1 MRCEAGGWRLSDRVA
16 DARGTSR
23 PFNLMLIDD
32 DPIFRLGLSTTLAS
46 FPDLQVVAQ
55 ADSAAAALQTLAAGV
70 GTDNA
75 PNLVILE
82 LNLGRSNSSLGGSIG
97 LQLCQE
103 LKTQYPKLP
112 IFLLSERLTPEEL
125 TAARTLGVEGYCPK
139 GTDLSI
145 LVPALRQVAS
155 GEVYWSELVQRQN
168 YAPVEASDVIE
179 QSRSSLLLQIR
190 QSGLRQID
198 TAIAQVTDQVQNP
211 NLSTLDWFILTGRRR
226 ELRTA
231 RWLVNQLL
239 PVAVTGARN
248 QVAGTGFTR
257 SPGANPNDLLNP
269 AASGSRDRL
278 SSAPLP
284 TPEQRRRVDSA
295 LTTQSSALSQSSI
308 LSPLLDATL
317 NKLQFGLKNLT
328 GSPLEIDILL
338 EDKKRELLYVILRK
352 FEDVLEELRF
362 SQLQPEAIAL
372 KHSMIL
378 LDLWQTSTT
387 DFFGKYCT
395 IQVGNLEVDIVNTLL
410 QDATIIQQSFLD
422 KIPLVAEIINYL
434 LFQTPLMIDNVS
446 YSFGTPE
453 ARVRAE
459 VILENL
465 LIQIANSVVQPLL
478 NYFADVEAIK
488 QIFYDRRL
496 ISSREIA
503 RFRNN
508 LSWKYRLEKYVV
520 EPTAIFESRYL
531 LLVLSGIGIKKISV
545 YSPRTNEL
553 QQLTGVQLA
562 CTLALE
568 TRDAIAPRLRS
579 TIAVLG
585 SGVVYVLTQV
595 IGRGIG
601 LIGRGI
607 IQGIGSTLQETR
619 FGKNGQR
626 QK

>member
-1 MRCEAGGWRLSDRVA
+1 MSDRVA
-16 DARGTSR
+16 DALETAR
-23 PFNLMLIDD
+23 PFKLMLIDD
-32 DPIFRLGLSTTLAS
+32 DPIFRLGLSTALAS

-75 PNLVILE
+75 PNLLILE
-82 LNLGRSNSSLGGSIG
+82 LSLGRSNSSLGGSIG

-112 IFLLSERLTPEEL
+112 RFLLSERLTPEEL

-155 GEVYWSELVQRQN
+155 GEVYWSELVQTQN
-168 YAPVEASDVIE
+168 YALEASDVIE
-179 QSRSSLLLQIR
+179 QSRSSWLWQIR

-198 TAIAQVTDQVQNP
+198 TAIAQVTNQVQNP

-239 PVAVTGARN
+239 PVAATGARN
-248 QVAGTGFTR
+248 QVSGTGFTK
-257 SPGANPNDLLNP
+257 SPRENQNDFLNP
-269 AASGSRDRL
+269 PGLGSRDRR
-278 SSAPLP
+278 SGAPLP
-284 TPEQRRRVDSA
+284 TPEPRRRNNPSLDSA
-295 LTTQSSALSQSSI
+295 LATQSSALSQSSI

-338 EDKKRELLYVILRK
+338 EDKKRELLYLILRK
-352 FEDVLEELRF
+352 FEDVLEELR

-372 KHSMIL
+372 RQSMIL
-378 LDLWQTSTT
+378 RDLWQASTT
-387 DFFGKYCT
+387 DFFGKYYT

-508 LSWKYRLEKYVV
+508 LSWKYRLERYVG

-531 LLVLSGIGIKKISV
+531 LLALSGIGIKKISI
-545 YSPRTNEL
+545 YAPRTDEL

-579 TIAVLG
+579 TVAFLG

-607 IQGIGSTLQETR
+607 IQGIGTTLQETR
-619 FGKNGQR
+619 FGKNGER

>member
-1 MRCEAGGWRLSDRVA
+1 MSDRVA

-23 PFNLMLIDD
+23 PFKLMLIDD
-32 DPIFRLGLSTTLAS
+32 DPIFRLGLSTALAS

-82 LNLGRSNSSLGGSIG
+82 LNLGRSNSSLGGAIG

-103 LKTQYPKLP
+103 LKTQSPQLP
-112 IFLLSERLTPEEL
+112 IFLLSQRLTPEEL
-125 TAARTLGVEGYCPK
+125 MAARALGVEGYCPK

-168 YAPVEASDVIE
+168 FAPVEASDVI

-198 TAIAQVTDQVQNP
+198 TAIAQVTNEVQNP

-239 PVAVTGARN
+239 PVAATGKRN
-248 QVAGTGFTR
+248 QVAGTGFTDTPR
-257 SPGANPNDLLNP
+257 ENPNDFLNP
-269 AASGSRDRL
+269 PGSGSRDRL
-278 SSAPLP
+278 SGASLP
-284 TPEQRRRVDSA
+284 TPEQRRRIDSA

-338 EDKKRELLYVILRK
+338 EDKKRELLYLILRK

-362 SQLQPEAIAL
+362 SQLQPDAIAL

-378 LDLWQTSTT
+378 QDLWQASTT

-453 ARVRAE
+453 ARGRAE

-508 LSWKYRLEKYVV
+508 LSWKYRLERYVG

-531 LLVLSGIGIKKISV
+531 LLVLGGIGIKKISI

-553 QQLTGVQLA
+553 QQLRGVQLA

-579 TIAVLG
+579 TVAFLG

-607 IQGIGSTLQETR
+607 IQGIGTTLQETR
-619 FGKNGQR
+619 FGKNGER

>member
-1 MRCEAGGWRLSDRVA
+1 MSDRVA
-16 DARGTSR
+16 DSLGTSR
-23 PFNLMLIDD
+23 PFKLMLIDD
-32 DPIFRLGLSTTLAS
+32 DPIFRLGLSTALAS
-46 FPDLQVVAQ
+46 FPELQVISQ
-55 ADSAAAALQTLAAGV
+55 ADSAATALEILAAGV

-103 LKTQYPKLP
+103 IKTQFPKLP
-112 IFLLSERLTPEEL
+112 IFLLSQRLTPPEL

-139 GTDLSI
+139 GTDLSV

-155 GEVYWSELVQRQN
+155 GEVYWSELVQTQN

-179 QSRSSLLLQIR
+179 QSRSSLLLQMR

-198 TAIAQVTDQVQNP
+198 TAIAQVTNQVQNP
-211 NLSTLDWFILTGRRR
+211 NLSTLDWFILTGRQR

-239 PVAVTGARN
+239 PVAVTG
-248 QVAGTGFTR
+248 TDFTQNF
-257 SPGANPNDLLNP
+257 GENPNDFLNAP
-269 AASGSRDRL
+269 VSGSRDRRRG
-278 SSAPLP
+278 APLP
-284 TPEQRRRVDSA
+284 TPEPRRRNNPSLDSA
-295 LTTQSSALSQSSI
+295 LTTQSSALSESSL

-338 EDKKRELLYVILRK
+338 EDKKRELLYLILRK
-352 FEDVLEELRF
+352 FEEVLEELRL

-378 LDLWQTSTT
+378 RDLWQASTT
-387 DFFGKYCT
+387 DFFGKYYT

-410 QDATIIQQSFLD
+410 QDETIIQQSFLD
-422 KIPLVAEIINYL
+422 KIPLVADIINYL
-434 LFQTPLMIDNVS
+434 LFQTPLIIDNVS

-459 VILENL
+459 AILENL

-478 NYFADVEAIK
+478 NYFADVEVIK

-496 ISSREIA
+496 MSSREIA

-508 LSWKYRLEKYVV
+508 LSWKYRLERYVG

-531 LLVLSGIGIKKISV
+531 LLALGGIGIKKISI
-545 YSPRTNEL
+545 YAPRTHEL
-553 QQLTGVQLA
+553 QQLRGAQLA

-579 TIAVLG
+579 TVAFLG
-585 SGVVYVLTQV
+585 GGVVYVLTQV

-607 IQGIGSTLQETR
+607 IQGIGTTLQETR
-619 FGKNGQR
+619 FGKNSER

>member
-1 MRCEAGGWRLSDRVA
+1 MSDRVA
-16 DARGTSR
+16 DARETSR
-23 PFNLMLIDD
+23 PFKLMLIDD
-32 DPIFRLGLSTTLAS
+32 DPIFRLGLSTALAS

-55 ADSAAAALQTLAAGV
+55 ANSVADALQMLADGV
-70 GTDNA
+70 STDNA
-75 PNLVILE
+75 PSLVILE
-82 LNLGRSNSSLGGSIG
+82 LNLGRSNLSLGGAIG
-97 LQLCQE
+97 LHLCQE
-103 LKTQYPKLP
+103 LKTQFPQLP
-112 IFLLSERLTPEEL
+112 IFLLSERLTPEEAI
-125 TAARTLGVEGYCPK
+125 AARTLGVEGYCPK

-145 LVPALRQVAS
+145 LVPALRQVAA
-155 GEVYWSELVQRQN
+155 GEVYWSEVQQQN
-168 YAPVEASDVIE
+168 SAPVEASNII
-179 QSRSSLLLQIR
+179 QSRSSWLWQIR

-198 TAIAQVTDQVQNP
+198 TAIAQVTNQVQNP

-239 PVAVTGARN
+239 PVVETGARN
-248 QVAGTGFTR
+248 QVTGTGFTDT
-257 SPGANPNDLLNP
+257 PGENPNDLLNP
-269 AASGSRDRL
+269 PGSGSRDRRSGTPL
-278 SSAPLP
+278 S
-284 TPEQRRRVDSA
+284 TPEPRRRNNPSLDSA
-295 LTTQSSALSQSSI
+295 LTTESSALSESSI

-338 EDKKRELLYVILRK
+338 EEKKRELLYLILRK

-378 LDLWQTSTT
+378 QDLWQTSTT

-395 IQVGNLEVDIVNTLL
+395 IQVGNLEVDLVNTLL

-422 KIPLVAEIINYL
+422 KIPLVSEIINYL

-465 LIQIANSVVQPLL
+465 LIQIANGVVQPLL

-508 LSWKYRLEKYVV
+508 LSWKYRLERYVG

-553 QQLTGVQLA
+553 QQLRGVQLA

-579 TIAVLG
+579 TVAFLG

-607 IQGIGSTLQETR
+607 IQGIGTTLQETR
-619 FGKNGQR
+619 FGKNSER

>member
-1 MRCEAGGWRLSDRVA
+1 MSDRVA

-23 PFNLMLIDD
+23 PFKLMLIDD
-32 DPIFRLGLSTTLAS
+32 DPIFRLGLSTALAS

-82 LNLGRSNSSLGGSIG
+82 LNLGRSTSSLGGSIG

-103 LKTQYPKLP
+103 LKTQFPQLA
-112 IFLLSERLTPEEL
+112 IFLLCQRLTPEEL

-139 GTDLSI
+139 GTDLSV

-155 GEVYWSELVQRQN
+155 GEVYWSELVQGQN
-168 YAPVEASDVIE
+168 LAPVEASDVI

-198 TAIAQVTDQVQNP
+198 TAIAQVTNQVQNP

-239 PVAVTGARN
+239 PVAATGKRN
-248 QVAGTGFTR
+248 QVAGTGFTDTPR
-257 SPGANPNDLLNP
+257 ENPNDFLNP
-269 AASGSRDRL
+269 PGSGSRDRL
-278 SSAPLP
+278 SGAPLP
-284 TPEQRRRVDSA
+284 TPEQRRRIDSA

-338 EDKKRELLYVILRK
+338 EDKKQELLYLILRK

-378 LDLWQTSTT
+378 QDLWQASTT

-395 IQVGNLEVDIVNTLL
+395 IQIGNLEVDIVNTLL

-508 LSWKYRLEKYVV
+508 LSWKYRLEKYVG

-531 LLVLSGIGIKKISV
+531 LLVLGGIGIKKISI

-553 QQLTGVQLA
+553 QQLRGVQLA

-579 TIAVLG
+579 TVAFLG

-607 IQGIGSTLQETR
+607 IQGIGTTLQETR
-619 FGKNGQR
+619 FGKNGER

>member
-1 MRCEAGGWRLSDRVA
+1 MSDRVA
-16 DARGTSR
+16 DALETAR
-23 PFNLMLIDD
+23 PFKLMLIDD
-32 DPIFRLGLSTTLAS
+32 DPISRLGLSTALAS

-75 PNLVILE
+75 PNLLILE
-82 LNLGRSNSSLGGSIG
+82 LSLGRSNSSLGGSIG

-112 IFLLSERLTPEEL
+112 RFLLSERLTPEEL
-125 TAARTLGVEGYCPK
+125 TAARALGVEGYCPK

-155 GEVYWSELVQRQN
+155 GEVYWSELVQTQN
-168 YAPVEASDVIE
+168 YALEASDVIE
-179 QSRSSLLLQIR
+179 QSRSSWLWQIR

-198 TAIAQVTDQVQNP
+198 TAIAQVTKQVQNP

-239 PVAVTGARN
+239 PVAATGARN
-248 QVAGTGFTR
+248 QVSGTGFTK
-257 SPGANPNDLLNP
+257 SPRESQNDFLNP
-269 AASGSRDRL
+269 PGLGSRDRR
-278 SSAPLP
+278 SGAPLP
-284 TPEQRRRVDSA
+284 TPEPRRRNNPSLDSA

-338 EDKKRELLYVILRK
+338 EDKKRELLYLILRK
-352 FEDVLEELRF
+352 FEDVLEELR

-372 KHSMIL
+372 RQSMIL
-378 LDLWQTSTT
+378 RDLWQASTT
-387 DFFGKYCT
+387 DFFGKYYT

-508 LSWKYRLEKYVV
+508 LSWKYRLERYVG

-531 LLVLSGIGIKKISV
+531 LLALSGIGIKKISI
-545 YSPRTNEL
+545 YAPRTDEL
-553 QQLTGVQLA
+553 HQLTGVQLA

-579 TIAVLG
+579 TVAFLG

-607 IQGIGSTLQETR
+607 IQGIGTTLQETR
-619 FGKNGQR
+619 FGKNGER

>member
-1 MRCEAGGWRLSDRVA
+1 MSDRVA
-16 DARGTSR
+16 DTLGTVR
-23 PFNLMLIDD
+23 RFKLMLIDD
-32 DPIFRLGLSTTLAS
+32 DPIFRLGLSTALAS
-46 FPDLQVVAQ
+46 FPDLQVVAE
-55 ADSAAAALQTLAAGV
+55 ADSVADALQTLADGV

-82 LNLGRSNSSLGGSIG
+82 LNLGRSNLSLGGSIG
-97 LQLCQE
+97 LHLCQE
-103 LKTQYPKLP
+103 LKTQFPKLP
-112 IFLLSERLTPEEL
+112 IFLLSQRLTPEEL
-125 TAARTLGVEGYCPK
+125 IAARTLGVEGYCPK
-139 GTDLSI
+139 GTDLSV
-145 LVPALRQVAS
+145 LVPALRQVAV
-155 GEVYWSELVQRQN
+155 GEVYWSELVQTQN
-168 YAPVEASDVIE
+168 DAPVEASDVI
-179 QSRSSLLLQIR
+179 QSRSSLLWQIR

-198 TAIAQVTDQVQNP
+198 TAIAQVTNQVQNP

-231 RWLVNQLL
+231 RWLVKQLL
-239 PVAVTGARN
+239 PVATTGARN
-248 QVAGTGFTR
+248 QVAGTGFTDP
-257 SPGANPNDLLNP
+257 PGENSNDLLNP
-269 AASGSRDRL
+269 PRSGSRDRR
-278 SSAPLP
+278 SGTPLP
-284 TPEQRRRVDSA
+284 TPEPRRRNNPSLDSA
-295 LTTQSSALSQSSI
+295 LATQSSALSESSI

-338 EDKKRELLYVILRK
+338 EEKKRELLYLILRK

-372 KHSMIL
+372 KHSLIL
-378 LDLWQTSTT
+378 RDLWQASTT

-422 KIPLVAEIINYL
+422 KIPLVVEIINYL
-434 LFQTPLMIDNVS
+434 LFQTSLMIDNVS

-453 ARVRAE
+453 ARDRAE

-508 LSWKYRLEKYVV
+508 LSWKYRLERYVG

-531 LLVLSGIGIKKISV
+531 LLALGGIGIKKISI
-545 YSPRTNEL
+545 YAPRTDEL
-553 QQLTGVQLA
+553 QQLRGAQLA

-579 TIAVLG
+579 TVAFLG

-607 IQGIGSTLQETR
+607 IQGIGTTLQETR
-619 FGKNGQR
+619 FGKNGER